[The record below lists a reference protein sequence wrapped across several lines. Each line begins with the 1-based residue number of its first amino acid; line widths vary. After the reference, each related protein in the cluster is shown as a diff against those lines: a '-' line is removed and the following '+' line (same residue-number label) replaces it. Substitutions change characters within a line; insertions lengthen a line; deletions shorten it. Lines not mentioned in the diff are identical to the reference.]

1 VRSLLDRGAACSE
14 IRQEGLVGSTRD
26 SGLLVLVL
34 SVGFQARL
42 AEGIGVPLVGNCA
55 EKCSV
60 RDI

>member
-1 VRSLLDRGAACSE
+1 
-14 IRQEGLVGSTRD
+14 LVGSTRD
-26 SGLLVLVL
+26 SGLLVLVLVL

-42 AEGIGVPLVGNCA
+42 AEGIGVLLVGNYA